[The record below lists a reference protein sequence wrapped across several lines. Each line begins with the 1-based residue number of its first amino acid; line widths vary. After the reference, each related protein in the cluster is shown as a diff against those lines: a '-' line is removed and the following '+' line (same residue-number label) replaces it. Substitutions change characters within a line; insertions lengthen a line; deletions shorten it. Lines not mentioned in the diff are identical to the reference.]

1 MKKEFE
7 TPECI
12 VVEFDNDD
20 VITTSGNGNGNQ
32 TPVEPTE

>member
-20 VITTSGNGNGNQ
+20 VITTSDNQ
-32 TPVEPTE
+32 TPIEPTNL

>member
-7 TPECI
+7 APECI

-20 VITTSGNGNGNQ
+20 VITTSDNQ
-32 TPVEPTE
+32 TPIEGTNP

>member
-20 VITTSGNGNGNQ
+20 VITTSGNGNQ

>member
-20 VITTSGNGNGNQ
+20 VITTSNQ
-32 TPVEPTE
+32 TPIEPTNP

>member
-20 VITTSGNGNGNQ
+20 VITTSDNNQ
-32 TPVEPTE
+32 TPIEPTVY

>member
-1 MKKEFE
+1 MKKEFK

-20 VITTSGNGNGNQ
+20 VITTSDPNQ
-32 TPVEPTE
+32 TPIEPTNP

>member
-20 VITTSGNGNGNQ
+20 VITTSGNQ

>member
-20 VITTSGNGNGNQ
+20 VITTSGNPDNQ
-32 TPVEPTE
+32 TPIEPTV

>member
-20 VITTSGNGNGNQ
+20 VITTSNR
-32 TPVEPTE
+32 TPIEGTN